1 MSFTSLI
8 NLRHCRVTRNTNI
21 ILEETEIIA
30 APLVDRQPPR
40 AACLQIEISGC
51 SDGTGTVTVDGTTLL
66 GGAGDSDVFT
76 FTANGIEEGARK
88 EFTHIDS
95 IATLGFIGE
104 VVVGD
109 IEIKAA
115 TKTGQPIYQEI
126 PIFDEMPAWID
137 CRKGGVV
144 IQIPGGVIT
153 SVTKLFCKLNPL
165 QPVLENDI
173 IYYRDRR
180 YRVDAVEEVMSRAAT
195 PHHLEL
201 ILKQAKISED

>member
-8 NLRHCRVTRNTNI
+8 NLRNCRVTRNTNI

-51 SDGTGTVTVDGTTLL
+51 SDGTGTVTVNGTTLL

-115 TKTGQPIYQEI
+115 TKTGQPIYSEI
-126 PIFDEMPAWID
+126 EIFEEMNCWID
-137 CRKGGVV
+137 MHRGGVSV
-144 IQIPGGVIT
+144 IIPGGVIT
-153 SVTKLFCKLNPL
+153 GITKLFCKHDPANLL
-165 QPVLENDI
+165 VENDF
-173 IYYRDRR
+173 IYYDGKK
-180 YRVDAVEEVMSRAAT
+180 YRIEFIEWCASRAEKI
-195 PHHLEL
+195 HHLEL
-201 ILKQAKISED
+201 ILERVKIE